1 MYILYYIHL
10 SLLFPVK
17 KDCFKPGRKQ
27 DQGHAKSRHGLV
39 VFATSE
45 ARLVT
50 RIFNAEFREP
60 TRSGGPVRSRVKTSN
75 FLGVRKTQKTQ
86 VIQFMTFWLPLVGG
100 HLTFEGV
107 TFSPS
112 QKGHQQNCQDGNPFI
127 RPSLG
132 GPIYPSIN
140 IREWPAGDIEFP
152 P

>member
-50 RIFNAEFREP
+50 RFFNAEFREP

-75 FLGVRKTQKTQ
+75 FFRGEKNTKN
-86 VIQFMTFWLPLVGG
+86 
-100 HLTFEGV
+100 
-107 TFSPS
+107 PS
-112 QKGHQQNCQDGNPFI
+112 DSIHDLLI
-127 RPSLG
+127 APSWRSL
-132 GPIYPSIN
+132 N
-140 IREWPAGDIEFP
+140 L
-152 P
+152 